1 MTAIDNS
8 FVSAARDEFKAATEK
23 EDKISKVRAELNP
36 EDNKIMAVAFLA
48 VVGKSMGL
56 DNIKFKGRKAVVAEF
71 RDVAASIGL
80 KKAASKLARETAL
93 KMTRHAAFGNA
104 IEAAADHGN
113 VGDFAQEIGS
123 IFAAEEIKTAS
134 GLRKFLNPE
143 AEVSVVDALAITI
156 LKEVG
161 AKKADIDISKKR
173 IATGTVLDDEAIQL
187 ALDVIARIDPRAADV
202 RDTLVDAL
210 NRQGVADIEQRV
222 RDAA

>member
-8 FVSAARDEFKAATEK
+8 FVSAARDEFKTVRVK
-23 EDKISKVRAELNP
+23 ENDISKVRTELNP
-36 EDNKIMAVAFLA
+36 EANKIMAVAFFA
-48 VVGKSMGL
+48 VIAKSMGL
-56 DNIKFKGRKAVVAEF
+56 DNPSFKGRKKIAGEF
-71 RDVAASIGL
+71 RDVAASFKL
-80 KKAASKLARETAL
+80 KEAAAKLACETAI

-123 IFAAEEIKTAS
+123 IFAAEEIKNAS

-143 AEVSVVDALAITI
+143 AEISVVDALAITI
-156 LKEVG
+156 LKKVG
-161 AKKADIDISKKR
+161 AKKADIKVTKASIS
-173 IATGTVLDDEAIQL
+173 TGTVLDDEALQL
-187 ALDVIARIDPRAADV
+187 VLDVAARIDPRASDV
-202 RDTLVDAL
+202 AATLVDAL